1 LSSLVAVGRPG
12 GVDSGLMKPNSATKD
27 FFLSLKE
34 SFHSPAPYRRQPE
47 KPGRPFLLLLAVTA
61 LLFIPGYINLL
72 ILVNTI
78 KQDVVDPLVYRLP
91 VMEVIRGRVTSS
103 VKQPYEIRFD
113 DQLMFV
119 LDTTGRINSLEE
131 SGALAF
137 MGPEGLAVY
146 EDQQRTQ
153 IRRLDFSDTDYLLI
167 DPMSIKKWT
176 DSILPFL
183 YPLAFIITLGGIY
196 LFRVA
201 QMMIYIVLTRIIL
214 RFRGRRAPFE
224 GILNVA
230 VYAMIPAMSF
240 EVLLMFV
247 PVYFPGR
254 GLIFYLIYAGYMR
267 WGTMAYMEGRDEEP
281 GLEV

>member
-1 LSSLVAVGRPG
+1 
-12 GVDSGLMKPNSATKD
+12 MKPDFATKE

-34 SFHSPAPYRRQPE
+34 SFHSPAPYRRRPE
-47 KPGRPFLLLLAVTA
+47 KPGRPFLVLLAVTA

-78 KQDVVDPLVYRLP
+78 KREVVDPLVYRLP
-91 VMEVIRGRVTSS
+91 VMEVISGRVTSS
-103 VKQPYEIRFD
+103 VKQPYEIRLD

-119 LDTTGRINSLEE
+119 LDTTGQINSLEE

-137 MGPEGLAVY
+137 MGPQGLAVY
-146 EDQQRTQ
+146 EDQQRTR

-167 DPMSIKKWT
+167 DPLSIKNWT
-176 DSILPFL
+176 DSILPLL
-183 YPLAFIITLGGIY
+183 YPLAFIVTLGGIY

-201 QMMIYIVLTRIIL
+201 QMMVYIALTRITL
-214 RFRGRRAPFE
+214 RLRGQRAPFE

-230 VYAMIPAMSF
+230 VYAMVPAMSF

-254 GLIFYLIYAGYMR
+254 GLIFYLIYAGYMW
-267 WGTMAYMEGRDEEP
+267 WGTRAYMEGRDVNP
-281 GLEV
+281 GPEV